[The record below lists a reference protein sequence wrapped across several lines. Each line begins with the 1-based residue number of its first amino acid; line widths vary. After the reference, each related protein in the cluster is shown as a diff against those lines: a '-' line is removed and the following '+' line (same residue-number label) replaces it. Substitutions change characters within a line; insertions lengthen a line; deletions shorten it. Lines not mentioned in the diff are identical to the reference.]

1 MHHRVALP
9 VVAAIRCVSRRI
21 DARKIRIKCK
31 ELSVTQGPPP
41 AKLNSP
47 GASRALLLGRLDCT
61 VCDSEM
67 CCVGSRAGVACYG
80 CECVGRLI
88 PCADLDVTVLGLLY
102 VRRHEVGGRA
112 GAVVSMAD
120 EPRVIAE
127 WVSRVRVGAVKLG
140 PRITWADG
148 H

>member
-1 MHHRVALP
+1 MEREAL
-9 VVAAIRCVSRRI
+9 RGMDS
-21 DARKIRIKCK
+21 
-31 ELSVTQGPPP
+31 G
-41 AKLNSP
+41 

-67 CCVGSRAGVACYG
+67 RCVVSRAGVACYG
-80 CECVGRLI
+80 CGCVGRLI

-102 VRRHEVGGRA
+102 VRRHEVVGQRS

-127 WVSRVRVGAVKLG
+127 WVSRVRVGAVEMG